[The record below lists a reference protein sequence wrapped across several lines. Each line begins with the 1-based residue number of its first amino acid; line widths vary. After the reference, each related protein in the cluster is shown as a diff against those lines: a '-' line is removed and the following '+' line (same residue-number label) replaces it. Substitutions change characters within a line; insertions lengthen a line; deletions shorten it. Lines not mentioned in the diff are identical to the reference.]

1 MRKHWRK
8 KFGELVEVLPTSEVV
23 MAQALFREANA
34 LPPCKQT
41 GSPNNKKKSGARDA
55 AIWLTAV
62 AYAHDHP
69 NETVFFFVSDNTK
82 DFGDGSSHAF
92 PMKEDIAGLGER
104 FVHLTSLG
112 QLLDRFAQPAKVDQA
127 QVSNRLANFLPSDA
141 IWSSFSMIARG
152 SGEDGGTTL

>member
-1 MRKHWRK
+1 
-8 KFGELVEVLPTSEVV
+8 

-69 NETVFFFVSDNTK
+69 NETVFFVSDNTK
-82 DFGDGSSHAF
+82 DFGEGSSHAF
-92 PMKEDIAGLGER
+92 PMKEDIAGLGEG

-141 IWSSFSMIARG
+141 IWSSFSMLKDGFECSMLALEGMIDGRAKGWIARG